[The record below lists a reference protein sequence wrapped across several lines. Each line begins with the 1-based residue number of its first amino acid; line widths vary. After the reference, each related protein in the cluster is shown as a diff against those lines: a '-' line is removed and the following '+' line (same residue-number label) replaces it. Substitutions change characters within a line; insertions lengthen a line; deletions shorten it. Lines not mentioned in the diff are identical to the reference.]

1 MHYFVDT
8 AEYRAWIA
16 LNMNWSRRARLVFAF
31 HGIGKPFNGSLICA
45 PFLEFRDTD
54 EESQVRSALVPV
66 AEEGFV
72 FFYNEAQ
79 DRLLARFAPWR
90 EGVLKVALKELT
102 QNL

>member
-1 MHYFVDT
+1 MS
-8 AEYRAWIA
+8 
-16 LNMNWSRRARLVFAF
+16 WSRRARLVFAF

-54 EESQVRSALVPV
+54 EEEQVRSALVPV
-66 AEEGFV
+66 TEEGFV
-72 FFYNEAQ
+72 LFYNEEK
-79 DRLLARFAPWR
+79 DRLLDRFRPWR